1 MQSSSTARL
10 TRIPLAVIV
19 ILVAGLASGFVALYA
34 TETLPGQGDSTS
46 LSALSPVVP
55 PLSTGEGSVS
65 PRHIEALLGPGA
77 SLDSPRSTIKEVPVF
92 GPGDGVIDPT
102 AELGGAVIGGT
113 TGSLTDAV
121 SGREVDDSH
130 AIIIRDTGGPW
141 INPSDGSPAG
151 NVNVTA
157 HAPAAFD
164 Y

>member
-1 MQSSSTARL
+1 L
-10 TRIPLAVIV
+10 
-19 ILVAGLASGFVALYA
+19 IL
-34 TETLPGQGDSTS
+34 EP
-46 LSALSPVVP
+46 
-55 PLSTGEGSVS
+55 
-65 PRHIEALLGPGA
+65 

-92 GPGDGVIDPT
+92 GPGDGFIDPT
-102 AELGGAVIGGT
+102 VELGGPIIGET
-113 TGSLTDAV
+113 VGSLTDAV

-141 INPSDGSPAG
+141 INPSDALPAG